1 MVARAVTAPEPAQVT
16 IDIWSDV
23 MCPWCIIGYKQLQ
36 TGLATLEGEIAA
48 EIRWHPFELNPDM
61 PAEGED
67 SAAHIARKY
76 GRSPAEAE
84 AGRERM
90 SSIAEAAGYSFRYT
104 GEGAPPAARMRNSFL
119 AHKLLTH
126 TLAAHGPQAQTR
138 LKLALFDAHFQQR
151 RDVGD
156 AAVLL
161 DIYETLGL
169 PRHEAEVAF
178 ADPVLAE
185 RVRAEEAQAW
195 DMNIS
200 GVPAMLVNGKYLIP
214 GAQDPET
221 YANALRRVVAKEA
234 QAAAG

>member
-1 MVARAVTAPEPAQVT
+1 MTSQVT

-48 EIRWHPFELNPDM
+48 EIRWHAFELNPDM

-104 GEGAPPAARMRNSFL
+104 GEGEPPPQRMRNSFL

-126 TLAAHGPQAQTR
+126 TLAAHGPEAQTR

-156 AAVLL
+156 AAVLA
-161 DIYETLGL
+161 DIYAALGL

-221 YANALRRVVAKEA
+221 YASALRRVVAKDA
-234 QAAAG
+234 QAVAE

>member
-1 MVARAVTAPEPAQVT
+1 MTAPKPTGVS

-23 MCPWCIIGYKQLQ
+23 MCPWCIIGYQQLQ
-36 TGLATLEGEIAA
+36 TGLALLEGEIAA

-61 PAEGED
+61 PPEGED

-84 AGRERM
+84 AGREKM
-90 SSIAEAAGYSFRYT
+90 SGIAEAAGYSFRYT
-104 GEGAPPAARMRNSFL
+104 GEGEAPPQRMRNSFL

-156 AAVLL
+156 AGVLA
-161 DIYETLGL
+161 DIYEALDL

-178 ADPVLAE
+178 VDPVLGE

-221 YANALRRVVAKEA
+221 YANALRRVVSREA
-234 QAAAG
+234 ELAAR

>member
-1 MVARAVTAPEPAQVT
+1 MSVEVS

-23 MCPWCIIGYKQLQ
+23 MCPWCIIGYKQLR
-36 TGLATLEGEIAA
+36 TGLAMLEGEIEA

-67 SAAHIARKY
+67 SAAHVARKY
-76 GRSPAEAE
+76 GRSPTEAE

-90 SSIAEAAGYSFRYT
+90 SAIAEAAGYSFRYT
-104 GEGAPPAARMRNSFL
+104 GPVGDSGEPPPSRIRNSFL

-126 TLAAHGPQAQTR
+126 TLAAHGPEAQTR

-151 RDVGD
+151 RDVSD
-156 AAVLL
+156 RAVLA
-161 DIYETLGL
+161 DIYEALGL
-169 PRHEAEVAF
+169 PRYEAEVAF
-178 ADPVLAE
+178 DDPVLGD

-200 GVPAMLVNGKYLIP
+200 GVPAMLVNAKYLIP

-221 YANALRRVVAKEA
+221 YVTALRRVVAKDA
-234 QAAAG
+234 QASAQT

>member
-1 MVARAVTAPEPAQVT
+1 MTAQQVT

-23 MCPWCIIGYKQLQ
+23 MCPWCIIGYQQLQ
-36 TGLATLEGEIAA
+36 TSLATLQGEIAA

-104 GEGAPPAARMRNSFL
+104 GEGDPPAARMRNSFL

-126 TLAAHGPQAQTR
+126 TLAAHGPEAQTR

-151 RDVGD
+151 RDVSD
-156 AAVLL
+156 PEVLADVYAA
-161 DIYETLGL
+161 LGL

-178 ADPVLAE
+178 ADPVLGE

-221 YANALRRVVAKEA
+221 YASALRRVVAKDA
-234 QAAAG
+234 QAAAE

>member
-1 MVARAVTAPEPAQVT
+1 VTARLT

-36 TGLATLEGEIAA
+36 SGLATLAGEIDAD
-48 EIRWHPFELNPDM
+48 IRWHPFELNPEM
-61 PAEGED
+61 PPEGED
-67 SAAHIARKY
+67 SAVHVARKY

-90 SSIAEAAGYSFRYT
+90 SAIAEAAGYSFRFI
-104 GEGAPPAARMRNSFL
+104 GEGEPPPQRMRNSFL

-126 TLAAHGPQAQTR
+126 TLAAHGAEAQTR

-151 RDVGD
+151 RDVSD
-156 AAVLL
+156 RAVLAQ
-161 DIYETLGL
+161 IYEAVGL

-178 ADPVLAE
+178 DDPVLGE
-185 RVRAEEAQAW
+185 QVRAEEARAW
-195 DMNIS
+195 DMNIT

-221 YANALRRVVAKEA
+221 YANALRRVVEKEA
-234 QAAAG
+234 RAAAG